1 MKLIGILIIL
11 IGFLNAVN
19 PEISWTLQHFLSVKG
34 GEPSDFSLIVSRIT
48 GVVMIAAGAYIMFM

>member
-1 MKLIGILIIL
+1 MKLIGIVLIL

-34 GEPSDFSLIVSRIT
+34 GERAENLPIFI
-48 GVVMIAAGAYIMFM
+48 